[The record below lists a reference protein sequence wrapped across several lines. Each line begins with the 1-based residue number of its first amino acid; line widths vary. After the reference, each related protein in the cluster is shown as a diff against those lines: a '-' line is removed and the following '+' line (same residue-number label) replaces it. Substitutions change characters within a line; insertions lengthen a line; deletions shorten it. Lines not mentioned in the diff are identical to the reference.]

1 MSPRRCYHVNL
12 MDKFLKCYRL
22 TGALH
27 RTSKS
32 ALSGERNSGV
42 ISPYNI
48 RNKRNRVF
56 RPFSLLHK
64 TPLGCKCSC
73 TATRCI
79 PTIEHVL
86 FRCVGKE
93 FIRSAAYAVT
103 FPVTYR
109 GTMKSVN
116 KEYCETNN
124 DVGEFVV

>member
-1 MSPRRCYHVNL
+1 
-12 MDKFLKCYRL
+12 MDKFLKCYRS

-73 TATRCI
+73 TANTMHPHDRTRIISLRGKRIYPQRSIRCNI
-79 PTIEHVL
+79 PCDVSWNNEERKQRKL
-86 FRCVGKE
+86 R
-93 FIRSAAYAVT
+93 
-103 FPVTYR
+103 
-109 GTMKSVN
+109 N
-116 KEYCETNN
+116 K
-124 DVGEFVV
+124 